1 MASQMSVWRPFA
13 YFGELRQR
21 MDELFRQGGI
31 GGDGAWAPSVDVI
44 HRDGTVALPPRR
56 ACA

>member
-1 MASQMSVWRPFA
+1 MSVWRPFA